1 MWSYFYSEYI
11 LFQETISHLK
21 KKKKKREIK
30 NDGIEFI
37 RLNPRF
43 RVNQI

>member
-11 LFQETISHLK
+11 LFQETISHL